1 MPTGIDSTGTGS
13 CTFMFARGKWDEPV
27 VRFPCPDSKASI
39 VVRCSPILYKHRNK
53 NNVLTNLPYR
63 MIFAVA
69 TFSNVLLYDTSQ
81 VAPIGMISEIHYA
94 AITDMSWSSDGSI
107 LSISSN
113 DGYCTFVHFE
123 DGELGERLE
132 TQNIPSFMKR
142 EFPKVILPK
151 VQKNSCTPSSLSSG
165 SSSSSSSQNR
175 AVLIPLSTEGEH
187 DVTTTT
193 TATTTTETTT
203 ATTTTTTTTAT
214 AAATSTTS
222 NKKRAV
228 LIPLTTDLTAAK
240 PSAAFM

>member
-1 MPTGIDSTGTGS
+1 M
-13 CTFMFARGKWDEPV
+13 
-27 VRFPCPDSKASI
+27 RFPCPDSKASI
-39 VVRCSPILYKHRNK
+39 VVRCSPILYKHRNN

-151 VQKNSCTPSSLSSG
+151 VQKNSCTPCSSLSS
-165 SSSSSSSQNR
+165 SSSGKNR

-193 TATTTTETTT
+193 TATSTTETTT
-203 ATTTTTTTTAT
+203 T